1 MDRDERDPRAR
12 SRVILD
18 GRDRS
23 AARAML
29 KGVGY
34 TDEDLS
40 RPIIGVANTW
50 TETMPCNLNLRKL
63 AARVKEGIRAAGGTP
78 MEFNTIAISDGITMG
93 TEGMKASLVSREV
106 ITDSIELVTR
116 GHMFDG
122 IVALVGCDKTIPA
135 GAMALLRLNIPG
147 LVVYGGS
154 IGPGRF
160 KDHDVTI
167 LDVFE
172 AVGANAAGK
181 MSDEDLH
188 ALENV
193 ACPGAGA
200 CGGQYTANTM
210 AMALELL
217 GVSAMGTASVPAT
230 DPRKDEVGRRV
241 GALAVD
247 LVRRGVLPRDIATRT
262 AFENAIASVAASGG
276 STNAVLHLLAI
287 AREAH
292 VPLAIEDF
300 DTVSARTPLLADLK
314 PGGRFVAVDLDR
326 AGGVQL
332 LAQRLVQGGYVDGE
346 QMTVTGRTIREEAAD
361 AIEQTGQQVV
371 RPLADPVKTSGGL
384 VILKGNLAPDGCVLK
399 VAGHERRYHRGPA
412 RVFDGEE
419 AAMQAVTHGKISAG
433 DVVVIRYEGPRGG
446 PGMRE
451 MLGVTGAI
459 VGAGLDDS
467 VSLLTD
473 GRFSGATHGLMAG
486 HVAPEAALRG
496 PIAALREGDMIVF
509 DIDARRLDVELTDDE
524 IAQRMATWQE
534 PTPVYTEGVFAKYT
548 LLVSS
553 AAEGAV
559 TQPGAA
565 QRATTATPQATTQ
578 TPGATT
584 AGAASTAGG

>member
-534 PTPVYTEGVFAKYT
+534 PAPAYTEGVFAKYT

-565 QRATTATPQATTQ
+565 RRATTATPQATTQ